1 MPSSGVC
8 TGVPVYISTEEF
20 YIDLFMHPLHDYEL
34 VLGCHWLKTLGPILW
49 DLEHRYMVFW
59 CHNHLRA
66 MSYLDLLQLLLAEFG
81 DVFHNPS
88 GLLPS

>member
-20 YIDLFMHPLHDYEL
+20 YIDLLMLPLHDYEL

-49 DLEHRYMVFW
+49 DLERRYMVFW
-59 CHNHLRA
+59 RHDHHVQWTGADASCGTT
-66 MSYLDLLQLLLAEFG
+66 F
-81 DVFHNPS
+81 VP
-88 GLLPS
+88 